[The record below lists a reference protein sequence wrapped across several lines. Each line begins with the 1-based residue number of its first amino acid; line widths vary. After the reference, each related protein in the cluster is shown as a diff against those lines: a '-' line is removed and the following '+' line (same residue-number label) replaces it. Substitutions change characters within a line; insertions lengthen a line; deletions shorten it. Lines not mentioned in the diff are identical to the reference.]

1 MTLHNRLCTAVNDA
15 INPVNERVNIR
26 EMLQD
31 GTYMRLR
38 ALAEKEGQTIDAI
51 LRMLLDGHLE
61 AERDY
66 KSNRPYN
73 CAKCSIPM
81 AREVD
86 LCENCD
92 RAQRENNHER

>member
-61 AERDY
+61 AQRDY
-66 KSNRPYN
+66 EDNEPYN
-73 CAKCSIPM
+73 CETCGAPM
-81 AREVD
+81 RKD
-86 LCENCD
+86 IQICEGCRTATD
-92 RAQRENNHER
+92 DSGE